1 VPLAGV
7 GTSATRGRGG
17 GEGRTGCWNGKGAR
31 KSGGISR
38 VRANGR
44 LSHLLACRAGFQDPI
59 PGRPG
64 TVRAQVKQVGCRRP
78 IRCAPLQDRLVSLSG
93 GTVYRVVITCVL
105 FVALA
110 AGGSIRAAGV
120 YPMALAVTAQVKS
133 GATTVTSTF
142 AIRIERL
149 MTEPTRT
156 KVTDALRFGGY
167 QNFLPA
173 LRAAPVVG
181 TIALDKREVQLR
193 YAREQPDEQGTRLTL
208 VADKPLF
215 FFGADPSKARAGYEL
230 TVVDLRL
237 DANGA
242 GTGTMA
248 GAARVK
254 PAPGGAVILD
264 TYAEAPVE
272 LTIRPDPSSK

>member
-1 VPLAGV
+1 
-7 GTSATRGRGG
+7 
-17 GEGRTGCWNGKGAR
+17 
-31 KSGGISR
+31 
-38 VRANGR
+38 
-44 LSHLLACRAGFQDPI
+44 
-59 PGRPG
+59 
-64 TVRAQVKQVGCRRP
+64 
-78 IRCAPLQDRLVSLSG
+78 
-93 GTVYRVVITCVL
+93 VYRAVISCVL
-105 FVALA
+105 LIAFA
-110 AGGSIRAAGV
+110 ADGSIRAAGV
-120 YPMALAVTAQVKS
+120 YPMTLAVSAQVKS
-133 GATTVTSTF
+133 ASTTVTSTF
-142 AIRIERL
+142 TIRVERL

-181 TIALDKREVQLR
+181 TIALDKRSVELR
-193 YAREQPDEQGTRLTL
+193 YAREQPDEKGIRLTL

-237 DANGA
+237 DDKGA

-264 TYAEAPVE
+264 TYAETPVE
-272 LTIRPDPSSK
+272 LTVRPGGAAM

>member
-1 VPLAGV
+1 VYRVIL
-7 GTSATRGRGG
+7 
-17 GEGRTGCWNGKGAR
+17 GCA
-31 KSGGISR
+31 
-38 VRANGR
+38 
-44 LSHLLACRAGFQDPI
+44 LLVAF
-59 PGRPG
+59 
-64 TVRAQVKQVGCRRP
+64 
-78 IRCAPLQDRLVSLSG
+78 SLSG
-93 GTVYRVVITCVL
+93 SL
-105 FVALA
+105 
-110 AGGSIRAAGV
+110 RAATE
-120 YPMALAVTAQVKS
+120 YPLALVVTAQAKN
-133 GATTVTSTF
+133 ATTTVTSTF
-142 AIRIERL
+142 NIRIERL

-181 TIALDKREVQLR
+181 TIALDKREVEVR
-193 YAREQPDEQGTRLTL
+193 YAREQPDGNGIRLTL

-215 FFGADPSKARAGYEL
+215 FFGADPAKARAGYEL

-237 DANGA
+237 DEKGV

-264 TYAEAPVE
+264 DFAEAPVE
-272 LTIRPDPSSK
+272 LTVRPSGAPK

>member
-1 VPLAGV
+1 M
-7 GTSATRGRGG
+7 
-17 GEGRTGCWNGKGAR
+17 
-31 KSGGISR
+31 
-38 VRANGR
+38 
-44 LSHLLACRAGFQDPI
+44 H
-59 PGRPG
+59 
-64 TVRAQVKQVGCRRP
+64 
-78 IRCAPLQDRLVSLSG
+78 
-93 GTVYRVVITCVL
+93 RVVFGCVL
-105 FVALA
+105 LVAFA
-110 AGGSIRAAGV
+110 TSGSLRAAGV
-120 YPMALAVTAQVKS
+120 YPMTLAVSAQVKN

-142 AIRIERL
+142 TIRIERL

-173 LRAAPVVG
+173 LRAAPVIGAIV
-181 TIALDKREVQLR
+181 LEKREVQLR
-193 YAREQPDEQGTRLTL
+193 YAREQPDEKGIRLTL

-215 FFGADPSKARAGYEL
+215 FFGADPTKARAGYEL

-237 DANGA
+237 DDKGA

-264 TYAEAPVE
+264 DYAEAPVE
-272 LTIRPDPSSK
+272 LTVRPGASPK

>member
-1 VPLAGV
+1 
-7 GTSATRGRGG
+7 
-17 GEGRTGCWNGKGAR
+17 
-31 KSGGISR
+31 
-38 VRANGR
+38 
-44 LSHLLACRAGFQDPI
+44 
-59 PGRPG
+59 
-64 TVRAQVKQVGCRRP
+64 
-78 IRCAPLQDRLVSLSG
+78 
-93 GTVYRVVITCVL
+93 VYRFVISCVL
-105 FVALA
+105 LVAFA
-110 AGGSIRAAGV
+110 AGGSVCAAGV
-120 YPMALAVTAQVKS
+120 YPMTLAVSAQVKN
-133 GATTVTSTF
+133 ATTTVTSTF

-181 TIALDKREVQLR
+181 TIALDEREVQLR
-193 YAREQPDEQGTRLTL
+193 YAREQPDEKGIRLTL

-215 FFGADPSKARAGYEL
+215 FFGADPPKARAGYEL

-237 DANGA
+237 DDKGA

-254 PAPGGAVILD
+254 PAPGGAVVLD
-264 TYAEAPVE
+264 DYAETPVE
-272 LTIRPDPSSK
+272 LTVRPSAPSK